1 MSPVAYGGVD
11 SDQGT
16 TPPPTGGSPV
26 SGFSSMFSQLL
37 KLFPR
42 TEFQALVKEH
52 DAERHA
58 RGFTC
63 WGQFVAM
70 LFCQLGR
77 AHSLREICGGLRS
90 SEGKLKHLGITAPS
104 RSTLAYANEHRPWQL
119 YRAVFQ
125 ELLARCQPLARG
137 RKKFRFK
144 NKLVSLDST
153 VIDLCATLFDWAQFR
168 RTKGAV
174 KLHCLL
180 DHDGYLPSV
189 VVVTEGK
196 RHDVRV
202 ARTLRLEAGTIVVMD
217 RGYVD
222 YAWFGRLTTD
232 GVFFVTRLK
241 DNALYRVVERR
252 PVPTRSA
259 IRRDEVIELTGVAAA
274 TKCPHRLRRVE
285 VDDPEHGGTLVFLTN
300 HLTFGATTIA
310 AIYKG
315 RWQIELFFKALK
327 QNLKIK
333 TFLGT
338 RPNALKVQVWTALIA
353 MLLLKYLQLRARFA
367 WSLANLVALLRMN
380 LFTHRDLWTWLDQP
394 FEGPPTILTASQG
407 VLDLG

>member
-1 MSPVAYGGVD
+1 M
-11 SDQGT
+11 
-16 TPPPTGGSPV
+16 

-42 TEFQALVKEH
+42 TEFQALVKRTH
-52 DAERHA
+52 AERHA

-90 SEGKLKHLGITAPS
+90 SEGKLQHLGITAPA

-119 YRAVFQ
+119 YRAVFDA
-125 ELLARCQPLARG
+125 LLARCQPLAHG
-137 RKKFRFK
+137 RRKFRFK

-153 VIDLCATLFDWAQFR
+153 VIDLCATLFDWAKFR

-189 VVVTEGK
+189 VVITEGK

-202 ARTLRLEAGTIVVMD
+202 ARTLRFDADTIVVMD
-217 RGYVD
+217 RGYND
-222 YAWFGRLTTD
+222 YAWFGQLTAQE
-232 GVFFVTRLK
+232 VFFVTRLK
-241 DNALYRVVERR
+241 DHTVYRVVERR
-252 PVPTRSA
+252 AVPARSVVL
-259 IRRDEVIELTGVAAA
+259 RDEVIELTRLEAA
-274 TKCPHRLRRVE
+274 TKCPFRLRRVE
-285 VDDPEHGGTLVFLTN
+285 IADPEKDGTLVFLTN

-310 AIYKG
+310 AIYKE
-315 RWQIELFFKALK
+315 RWQVELFFKALK

-333 TFLGT
+333 TFVGT
-338 RPNALKVQVWTALIA
+338 SANALKVQVWTALIA
-353 MLLLKYLQLRARFA
+353 MLLLKYLQLRSRFA
-367 WSLANLVALLRMN
+367 WSLSNLVALLRMN
-380 LFTHRDLWTWLDQP
+380 LFTHRDLWGWLDQP
-394 FEGPPTILTASQG
+394 FTGPPTVLIASQP

>member
-1 MSPVAYGGVD
+1 M
-11 SDQGT
+11 
-16 TPPPTGGSPV
+16 
-26 SGFSSMFSQLL
+26 SGFCSMFSQLL

-42 TEFQALVKEH
+42 TEFQSLVKRTH
-52 DAERHA
+52 AERHA

-63 WGQFVAM
+63 WGQFVAL

-90 SEGKLKHLGITAPS
+90 SEGKLKHLGISAPS

-125 ELLARCQPLARG
+125 ALLGRCQSAVPAR
-137 RKKFRFK
+137 RKFRFK
-144 NKLVSLDST
+144 HKLVSLDST
-153 VIDLCATLFDWAQFR
+153 VIDLCATLFDWAKFR

-202 ARTLRLEAGTIVVMD
+202 ARTLRFDPGTIVVMD

-222 YAWFGRLTTD
+222 YAWFGRLTIE

-252 PVPTRSA
+252 RPPERSPVQ
-259 IRRDEVIELTGVAAA
+259 RDEVIRLTGVAAE
-274 TKCPHRLRRVE
+274 TKCPHDLRRVE
-285 VDDPEHGGTLVFLTN
+285 VYDPEKDETLVFLTN
-300 HLTFGATTIA
+300 QLAFGATTIA
-310 AIYKG
+310 AIYKD

-333 TFLGT
+333 TFVGT
-338 RPNALKVQVWTALIA
+338 SANALKVQVWTALIA
-353 MLLLKYLQLRARFA
+353 MLLLKYLQLRSRFA
-367 WSLANLVALLRMN
+367 WSLSNLVALLRMN
-380 LFTHRDLWTWLDQP
+380 LFTHRDLWAWLDHP
-394 FEGPPTILTASQG
+394 YAEPPPIWAPQQE
-407 VLDLG
+407 VLALG

>member
-1 MSPVAYGGVD
+1 M
-11 SDQGT
+11 
-16 TPPPTGGSPV
+16 

-42 TEFQALVKEH
+42 TEFQALVKRTH
-52 DAERHA
+52 AERHA

-90 SEGKLKHLGITAPS
+90 SEGKLKHLGISAPS

-125 ELLARCQPLARG
+125 ELLGRCQAQVSG
-137 RKKFRFK
+137 RRKFRFK

-153 VIDLCATLFDWAQFR
+153 VIDLCATLFDWAKFR
-168 RTKGAV
+168 RTKGAI

-189 VVVTEGK
+189 VVITEGK

-202 ARTLRLEAGTIVVMD
+202 ARTLRFEAGTVVVMD

-222 YAWFGRLTTD
+222 YAWFGQLTAQE
-232 GVFFVTRLK
+232 VFFVTRLK
-241 DNALYRVVERR
+241 DSTVYKVVERR
-252 PVPTRSA
+252 VVPERGPVL
-259 IRRDEVIELTGVAAA
+259 RDEIIELTSWDAAN
-274 TKCPHRLRRVE
+274 KCPFRLRRVE
-285 VDDPEHGGTLVFLTN
+285 VDDPDKADTLVFLMN
-300 HLTFGATTIA
+300 HLDFGATTIA
-310 AIYKG
+310 AIYKD
-315 RWQIELFFKALK
+315 RWQVELFFKALK

-333 TFLGT
+333 TFVGT
-338 RPNALKVQVWTALIA
+338 SANALKVQVWTALVAI
-353 MLLLKYLQLRARFA
+353 LLLKYLQLRSRFA
-367 WSLANLVALLRMN
+367 WSLGNLVALLRMN

-394 FEGPPTILTASQG
+394 FTGPPTVLTAAQPE
-407 VLDLG
+407 LNLG